1 MWLLWTLPGD
11 LSSSRQLFRQIRHL
25 RVADLILNLLSRQ
38 ETSPLWAILLF
49 ICICSGKIKSL
60 AWHQHGEVLE
70 ICLMDSTVCF
80 HRRWITEQSLLS
92 CRYWLNQYVIPP
104 SIKKKK
110 YCNQGW
116 FFFFHFHGLKSEGW
130 NKPNPSALAEQQRR
144 TAVCI
149 VGETVCV
156 HMCVGVCVKCTGS
169 DCYPTSNACSALQWA
184 LSLTDSIHHQDMG
197 QSVAKAKTIQW
208 AAICIQ
214 LTMWRWRRR
223 WPWLCSDWY

>member
-1 MWLLWTLPGD
+1 MLDG
-11 LSSSRQLFRQIRHL
+11 
-25 RVADLILNLLSRQ
+25 LNGVFSQ
-38 ETSPLWAILLF
+38 
-49 ICICSGKIKSL
+49 
-60 AWHQHGEVLE
+60 
-70 ICLMDSTVCF
+70 TVN
-80 HRRWITEQSLLS
+80 HRAVTAELSLLIEPI
-92 CRYWLNQYVIPP
+92 CNTTLN
-104 SIKKKK
+104 KKKNTVTK
-110 YCNQGW
+110 DDF